1 MSEIKALYKL
11 WHYQTLSR
19 AQRKALRRCLIDK
32 VVLERRVPDT
42 ITTRMVWRG
51 GAVSALEVPCSV
63 GRLADVSD
71 FAPVEAQIVR
81 LDAQGKS
88 DEDIAQSLTRQ
99 GFRSSHHAALL
110 PSTVRLI
117 RLQHGRLHRYWGPR
131 PRRVSGSL
139 TGSQIATAVGVKP
152 HGLSHL
158 MSRGRIGVQR
168 DKATGL
174 YLFPD
179 RPETLEG
186 FRQLRDGDVS
196 ELRY

>member
-88 DEDIAQSLTRQ
+88 DEDIAQSLTRK
-99 GFRSSHHAALL
+99 GFRSSHHAELL

-117 RLQHGRLHRYWGPR
+117 RLQHGRLHRYWG
-131 PRRVSGSL
+131 
-139 TGSQIATAVGVKP
+139 

-168 DKATGL
+168 DEATGL